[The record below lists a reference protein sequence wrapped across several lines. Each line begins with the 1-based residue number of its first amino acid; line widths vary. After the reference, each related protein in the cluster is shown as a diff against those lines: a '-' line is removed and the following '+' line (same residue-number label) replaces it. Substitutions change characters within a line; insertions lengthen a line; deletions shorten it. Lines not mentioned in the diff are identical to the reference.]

1 MIDEKLAQTFVA
13 NLSATT
19 DYQAQIID
27 SSGFIIASGQQ
38 KNLGTFHDIAYQ
50 IMRGEGT
57 VVTHRVKGY
66 ENRLTVCLPLMQDNA
81 AIGVLEVTGNEK
93 SVSSFASA
101 LKLSLEAMASYVRD
115 SIRTQK
121 NGTKFE
127 LFVQRLL
134 YDTQVTQGELEA
146 RATALGYKYDCIRI
160 PVFIITDPPGDVAAL
175 IQQGSDNPCYHSQDI
190 LTLSRSDRIVLYIY
204 LGYG

>member
-50 IMRGEGT
+50 ILRGEGT

-101 LKLSLEAMASYVRD
+101 LMLSLEAMASYVRD

-160 PVFIITDPPGDVAAL
+160 PVFIITDPPGDVDDL
-175 IQQGSDNPCYHSQDI
+175 IFYHDPEWYASE
-190 LTLSRSDRIVLYIY
+190 R
-204 LGYG
+204 

>member
-50 IMRGEGT
+50 ILRGEGT

-66 ENRLTVCLPLMQDNA
+66 E
-81 AIGVLEVTGNEK
+81 
-93 SVSSFASA
+93 
-101 LKLSLEAMASYVRD
+101 
-115 SIRTQK
+115 
-121 NGTKFE
+121 
-127 LFVQRLL
+127 
-134 YDTQVTQGELEA
+134 
-146 RATALGYKYDCIRI
+146 
-160 PVFIITDPPGDVAAL
+160 
-175 IQQGSDNPCYHSQDI
+175 
-190 LTLSRSDRIVLYIY
+190 IV
-204 LGYG
+204 